1 MTDDDDPRQE
11 ADGFLGQIL
20 ADTSRD
26 PYYRKTRVPAAAAC
40 PAAGVEAGET
50 GDADEGGIPASD
62 GRPASERWAFVRE
75 GRDVQDFYQ
84 QTARPARPRVD
95 QVADGRRARQALAD
109 LIAQDVT
116 PTGGATS
123 GVKRRPEAPGLL
135 QALMAAVEPGVRK
148 ARRAA
153 GRLRG
158 RWAARPKGPAG
169 GQAGAPMRPAGA
181 RFPEDPPH
189 PSRPA
194 EPSEAS
200 SAAGDVPPSAT
211 RKARRWGVIL
221 AAGLLLVNGVTA
233 GLGLLHHRALA
244 DCQEG
249 QGTLISQRENW
260 RAARRRA
267 RHLPVWRVTVAQ
279 VEEPGTVLA
288 FHSAANQDTP
298 NVMDCPTH
306 APASSLFQRAKTN
319 RRSTAWLK
327 KQETILTD
335 RASLVERSRQAK
347 LTANAAGA
355 VRRLVGEAKSLYA
368 SSQGK
373 VADEATRSG
382 LRDAIRAA
390 GKPAATLSAYRRR
403 EGDLTAAMGKVSQSM
418 KDKQEA
424 DRKAAQPQPA
434 PAPAPSSPPAPAPA
448 HVPVRPA
455 PPAIRRPAPRPSRP
469 TVPPAPAPAPST
481 PSGEVG
487 VNVG

>member
-26 PYYRKTRVPAAAAC
+26 PYYRKTRVPAAPG
-40 PAAGVEAGET
+40 PAAGGEADET
-50 GDADEGGIPASD
+50 GDADEGGTPASD

-75 GRDVQDFYQ
+75 GRDVQDFYR
-84 QTARPARPRVD
+84 QTARTARPRAD

-116 PTGGATS
+116 PTGGDTS

-153 GRLRG
+153 GRLRE

-169 GQAGAPMRPAGA
+169 GQAGTPMRPAGA

-221 AAGLLLVNGVTA
+221 AAGLLLVNGLTA

-249 QGTLISQRENW
+249 QETLINQRKNW
-260 RAARRRA
+260 QAARRRA
-267 RHLPVWRVTVAQ
+267 RHLPVWRVTAAQ
-279 VEEPGTVLA
+279 VEEPGTVSA
-288 FHSAANQDTP
+288 FHAAANQDTP

-306 APASSLFQRAKTN
+306 SPASSLSQRAKTN
-319 RRSTAWLK
+319 RKSTAWLK
-327 KQETILTD
+327 KQETILTN

-347 LTANAAGA
+347 LTTNAAGA

-382 LRDAIRAA
+382 LQDAIRAA

-403 EGDLTAAMGKVSQSM
+403 ERDLTAAMRKVSQSM

-434 PAPAPSSPPAPAPA
+434 PAPAPAPQPAPAP
-448 HVPVRPA
+448 VRPT

-481 PSGEVG
+481 PSGDVG

>member
-1 MTDDDDPRQE
+1 MTDDDPRQE

-20 ADTSRD
+20 ADTSHD

-40 PAAGVEAGET
+40 PPAGGEAGGT
-50 GDADEGGIPASD
+50 GDADEGGTPVSD
-62 GRPASERWAFVRE
+62 GRPERERWAFVRE

-84 QTARPARPRVD
+84 QTARTARPRAD

-116 PTGGATS
+116 PIGGDTS
-123 GVKRRPEAPGLL
+123 GVKRMPEAPGLL
-135 QALMAAVEPGVRK
+135 QALMAVLEPAVQGVK
-148 ARRAA
+148 LAA

-158 RWAARPKGPAG
+158 RW
-169 GQAGAPMRPAGA
+169 
-181 RFPEDPPH
+181 
-189 PSRPA
+189 
-194 EPSEAS
+194 
-200 SAAGDVPPSAT
+200 
-211 RKARRWGVIL
+211 GVVL
-221 AAGLLLVNGVTA
+221 AAGLLLVNGLTA
-233 GLGLLHHRALA
+233 GWGLLHHRALA

-249 QGTLISQRENW
+249 QETLISQRRNW

-267 RHLPVWRVTVAQ
+267 QHLPVWRLTAAQ
-279 VEEPGTVLA
+279 VEEPGTVSA

-298 NVMDCPTH
+298 DVMDCPTH
-306 APASSLFQRAKTN
+306 APASSLSQRAKTN
-319 RRSTAWLK
+319 RESTAWLK

-390 GKPAATLSAYRRR
+390 GKPAATLSASRRR
-403 EGDLTAAMGKVSQSM
+403 ERDLTAAMRKVSQSM

-434 PAPAPSSPPAPAPA
+434 PAPAPQPAPA
-448 HVPVRPA
+448 PVRPA

-469 TVPPAPAPAPST
+469 TVPPAPAPAPTT
-481 PSGEVG
+481 PSGDVG

>member
-11 ADGFLGQIL
+11 ADGFLDQIL

-26 PYYRKTRVPAAAAC
+26 PYYRKTRVPAAAC
-40 PAAGVEAGET
+40 PAAGVEADET
-50 GDADEGGIPASD
+50 GGADEGGTPVSD
-62 GRPASERWAFVRE
+62 GRPASGRWAFVRE

-84 QTARPARPRVD
+84 QTARTARPRAD

-116 PTGGATS
+116 PAGGDTS
-123 GVKRRPEAPGLL
+123 EVKRRPEAPWLL
-135 QALMAAVEPGVRK
+135 QALMSALEPTAQRVK
-148 ARRAA
+148 LAA

-169 GQAGAPMRPAGA
+169 EKAGTPMRPAGA
-181 RFPEDPPH
+181 RSPEDPPQ
-189 PSRPA
+189 PSYPA

-200 SAAGDVPPSAT
+200 SAAGDAPPSAT
-211 RKARRWGVIL
+211 RKARRRWGVIL
-221 AAGLLLVNGVTA
+221 AAGLLLVNGLTA
-233 GLGLLHHRALA
+233 GLGLLHRRALA

-249 QGTLISQRENW
+249 QETLISQRKDW

-267 RHLPVWRVTVAQ
+267 QRLPVWRLTAAQ
-279 VEEPGTVLA
+279 VEEPWTVSA
-288 FHSAANQDTP
+288 FHSTANQDTP
-298 NVMDCPTH
+298 DVMGCPTH
-306 APASSLFQRAKTN
+306 APASSLSQRAKTN
-319 RRSTAWLK
+319 RESTAWLK
-327 KQETILTD
+327 KQETILAD

-347 LTANAAGA
+347 LTTNAAGQ

-382 LRDAIRAA
+382 LQDTIRAA
-390 GKPAATLSAYRRR
+390 GKPAATLSAYRRQER
-403 EGDLTAAMGKVSQSM
+403 DLTAAMRKVSQSM

-424 DRKAAQPQPA
+424 DGKAAQPQPA
-434 PAPAPSSPPAPAPA
+434 PAPAPQPAPA
-448 HVPVRPA
+448 PVRPA

-481 PSGEVG
+481 PSGDVG